1 MDKKTIVS
9 LDPLTDRDNPYGVG
23 LPGEFEQMMP
33 PPDTQAENDIAEM
46 QRQADVLQP
55 TEEEEKQSQLADVVS
70 TIGKIGSQVAGS
82 FGGFTP
88 QTAPLEAADQLAA
101 TAKKDRQTRIQSLLE
116 KAKMRREESQKV
128 RQGQI
133 SDIMTQAKL
142 RGVDQ
147 DQQDRD
153 YQSQPISPSELAAF
167 NAIATRRGV
176 DKPLF
181 SETMT
186 RKEAAQLSG
195 ILKELPSGSWS
206 VDEVPQSDGMVE
218 SYLIDKTT
226 GKKIPLGKGKKSS
239 GSGLDAP
246 APNESVDNANKL
258 LTSRGLKPLP
268 YGASQRDVQ
277 AALEQTGEV
286 RRATGNLA
294 NIPENQQDPHSWLA
308 RQSSETKKAVAQ
320 VQGTFNKDAKDIQEA
335 RKELQTLQT
344 LAQELKNGNQFAGQ
358 ALKNRLPRV
367 IGGEKGVLTDQD
379 VNRLAGSQTYIDKV
393 KRWFDEKIASGV
405 PITSQD
411 LAQIEETI
419 AAVKG
424 AADIGQKNSE
434 NRALTQL
441 QTFIGPNAD
450 TRLLYSKQSAP
461 TQTTT
466 PSQDSSVKSVQ
477 VLIGGKWVQKQ
488 LSPSK
493 IEDLKKKNPSWIRE

>member
-9 LDPLTDRDNPYGVG
+9 LDPLTDRDNPFGAG
-23 LPGEFEQMMP
+23 IPGEFESKMP

-55 TEEEEKQSQLADVVS
+55 TEEEEKQSQLADVAS
-70 TIGKIGSQVAGS
+70 TIGKIGSQVAGA
-82 FGGFTP
+82 FGGFKP

-128 RQGQI
+128 RQGQL
-133 SDIMTQAKL
+133 SDVMSQAKL
-142 RGVDQ
+142 RGIDQ

-153 YQSQPISPSELAAF
+153 YQGQPISSSELAAF

-195 ILKELPSGSWS
+195 ILKDLPTGNWT
-206 VDEVPQSDGMVE
+206 VDEVPQADGMVE

-226 GKKIPLGKGKKSS
+226 GKKIPLGRGKKSS
-239 GSGLDAP
+239 ASGLDAI
-246 APNESVDNANKL
+246 APDVAVDNANKL
-258 LTSRGLKPLP
+258 LTSRGLKPLS
-268 YGASQRDVQ
+268 YGVSQRDVQ
-277 AALEQTGEV
+277 SALEQTGEV
-286 RRATGNLA
+286 RRAVGNLA
-294 NIPENQQDPHSWLA
+294 NVPENTQDPHSWLSG
-308 RQSSETKKAVAQ
+308 QSSETKKSVAQ
-320 VQGTFNKDAKDIQEA
+320 VQGTFNKNLKDAQEA
-335 RKELQTLQT
+335 QKEISTLGT
-344 LAQELKNGNQFAGQ
+344 LAEEYLKGNAIAGQ
-358 ALKNRLPRV
+358 TLKNRIPRV
-367 IGGEKGVLTDQD
+367 IAGEKGVLTDQD
-379 VNRLAGSQTYIDKV
+379 VNRLAGAKTLYERAVRAIDENLIK
-393 KRWFDEKIASGV
+393 GV
-405 PITSQD
+405 AITD
-411 LAQIEETI
+411 RDIKEIKEVIKTI
-419 AAVKG
+419 TDVYSTA
-424 AADIGQKNSE
+424 QKNAE

-450 TRLLYSKQSAP
+450 ARLLYSKQTSPA
-461 TQTTT
+461 QTTT